1 MIRKILT
8 TLGVVIVIAGIVIV
22 LCASGSSDL
31 GEFIFKAIVIRMLIG
46 VGAIVVGC
54 VGVTMFGDKE
64 GEYIWE

>member
-8 TLGVVIVIAGIVIV
+8 TLGVIIVIAGIIIV

-31 GEFIFKAIVIRMLIG
+31 GEFSFRSIVIRTL
-46 VGAIVVGC
+46 VGAGAIIVGC

-64 GEYIWE
+64 GEL

>member
-8 TLGVVIVIAGIVIV
+8 TLGAIVVMAGIIIV

-31 GEFIFKAIVIRMLIG
+31 GEFSFRSIVIRTLVG

-54 VGVTMFGDKE
+54 FGVTVFGERD
-64 GEYIWE
+64 GEL